1 MRLPGESVVTVT
13 GTWPTFEPTIGGTM
27 TVGAAGTFVS
37 FQMFGPTLGLLVF
50 PRLSEAV
57 ADTVILPSARVPAP
71 GTATV
76 TVAGPPTCVPETDLP
91 LLSVS
96 VTVMASEEEE

>member
-1 MRLPGESVVTVT
+1 MVLPGESVVTVT
-13 GTWPTFEPTIGGTM
+13 GTWPTFEPTIGGTVM
-27 TVGAAGTFVS
+27 VGAAGTLVS
-37 FQMFGPTLGLLVF
+37 FQMLGPAVGLLVF

-91 LLSVS
+91 PAAVRGR
-96 VTVMASEEEE
+96 VMV